1 MSHWFLQ
8 QCGKWNRSHWMPASS
23 RSHWEVTSS
32 SNSTTPPHVREFSR
46 CPICRT
52 PSSFLYTEMCRT
64 CSSLLCEFIV
74 IQCDRVFFQTW
85 SGIAHQMNNLFKGVA
100 ATRAAGG
107 KSTVPALLS
116 WGAQT
121 WMPGPLISLRCH
133 YVLLLN
139 FYLARWDLPVVITT
153 ECQHQTAACRR
164 LIICVLE
171 KPSSLAVPRVN
182 SGSMS
187 VTLWLSVTYST
198 RRGEVAKSKPLTQ
211 LRVKVDETALNQ
223 KAVKFL
229 RIFLF
234 WQTKQKYPVQFH
246 CTPISKDEENYV
258 QAGFTVMSILSS
270 DVCKEQPEFSITT
283 KKTFSVPDLIH
294 LSQTLC
300 CWYLSDIQI
309 SNR

>member
-1 MSHWFLQ
+1 MGCYTQVLAHVCSLKQATITSSYSSLTICPIDSSSGAVNGTDLTECLQ
-8 QCGKWNRSHWMPASS
+8 AAALTGKWHHPQIA
-23 RSHWEVTSS
+23 
-32 SNSTTPPHVREFSR
+32 PHVREFSR
-46 CPICRT
+46 CPICCT
-52 PSSFLYTEMCRT
+52 PSSSLYTEMRRT
-64 CSSLLCEFIV
+64 CSSTSLLCEFIV

-85 SGIAHQMNNLFKGVA
+85 SGIAHQMNNLYKGFA

-116 WGAQT
+116 RGAQT

-139 FYLARWDLPVVITT
+139 FCLARWDLPVVITT
-153 ECQHQTAACRR
+153 ECQRQTAACRR

-198 RRGEVAKSKPLTQ
+198 RRGEVAKSKSLTQ

-223 KAVKFL
+223 NAVKFR
-229 RIFLF
+229 RIFFFGKQSKSTLSNFIAHRFQKMRKIMYRQVGGTLF
-234 WQTKQKYPVQFH
+234 Y
-246 CTPISKDEENYV
+246 C
-258 QAGFTVMSILSS
+258 
-270 DVCKEQPEFSITT
+270 
-283 KKTFSVPDLIH
+283 SVNAFLWRM
-294 LSQTLC
+294 QRTM
-300 CWYLSDIQI
+300 
-309 SNR
+309 RV

>member
-8 QCGKWNRSHWMPASS
+8 RCGKWNRSHRMSASS

-32 SNSTTPPHVREFSR
+32 SNSMTPPYVREFSR
-46 CPICRT
+46 CPICRMLS
-52 PSSFLYTEMCRT
+52 PFLFTEMCRT
-64 CSSLLCEFIV
+64 CSSTSLLCKFIV

-121 WMPGPLISLRCH
+121 WMRGPLISLRCH

-139 FYLARWDLPVVITT
+139 FYFARWDLPLVITT

-187 VTLWLSVTYST
+187 VTLWLSVTCT

-223 KAVKFL
+223 KAVKFQ
-229 RIFLF
+229 RIFFLAN
-234 WQTKQKYPVQFH
+234 KAKEPR
-246 CTPISKDEENYV
+246 PISLHADFKRW
-258 QAGFTVMSILSS
+258 G
-270 DVCKEQPEFSITT
+270 K
-283 KKTFSVPDLIH
+283 
-294 LSQTLC
+294 LC
-300 CWYLSDIQI
+300 TG
-309 SNR
+309 R

>member
-8 QCGKWNRSHWMPASS
+8 RCGKWNRSHRMSASS

-32 SNSTTPPHVREFSR
+32 SNSMTPPYVREFSR
-46 CPICRT
+46 CPICRMLS
-52 PSSFLYTEMCRT
+52 PFLFTEMCRT
-64 CSSLLCEFIV
+64 CSSTSLLYKFIV

-121 WMPGPLISLRCH
+121 WMRGPLISLRCH

-139 FYLARWDLPVVITT
+139 FYFARWDLPLVITT

-223 KAVKFL
+223 KAVKFQ
-229 RIFLF
+229 RIFFFGKQSKRTPSNFIARRFQKMRKIMYRQVGGTLF
-234 WQTKQKYPVQFH
+234 Y
-246 CTPISKDEENYV
+246 C
-258 QAGFTVMSILSS
+258 
-270 DVCKEQPEFSITT
+270 
-283 KKTFSVPDLIH
+283 SVNAFLWRMQRTI
-294 LSQTLC
+294 
-300 CWYLSDIQI
+300 
-309 SNR
+309 RV

>member
-1 MSHWFLQ
+1 MLHSLKQATITSSYSSLTICPIDSSSGAVNGTDLTECLQ
-8 QCGKWNRSHWMPASS
+8 AAALTGKWHHPRIAWRHLTW
-23 RSHWEVTSS
+23 
-32 SNSTTPPHVREFSR
+32 EFSR
-46 CPICRT
+46 CPICRMLS
-52 PSSFLYTEMCRT
+52 PFLFTEMCRT
-64 CSSLLCEFIV
+64 CSSTSLLCEFIV

-121 WMPGPLISLRCH
+121 WMQGPLISLRCH

-139 FYLARWDLPVVITT
+139 FYFARWDLPLVITT

-223 KAVKFL
+223 
-229 RIFLF
+229 
-234 WQTKQKYPVQFH
+234 
-246 CTPISKDEENYV
+246 
-258 QAGFTVMSILSS
+258 
-270 DVCKEQPEFSITT
+270 
-283 KKTFSVPDLIH
+283 
-294 LSQTLC
+294 
-300 CWYLSDIQI
+300 
-309 SNR
+309 